1 MIGLCST
8 WTVRNRREATPS
20 PPPGHPQHQAHLRA
34 DMSPTPAAYTPTSD
48 PDELSTSWPD
58 PHHPRLPD
66 GRPRSASQG
75 HLTTKQ
81 RPGTAVLKRPKVLDM
96 SLKNALDMSE
106 MTRSMVDQLILSHEP
121 QSGFSDYSSDFTSS
135 SPSSLGSKSPFDDS
149 GDSETEARKVRPST
163 MRLPRPS
170 RNIAVPV
177 ITSASRPSKRSSSF
191 RSCIPR
197 NRRNR
202 NVEEVFTGPKNKVKI
217 PEPCQTCGKE
227 QNPERFHSHPLDMQE
242 YKPKTQEEKTKSKT
256 LNKLIVTKPT
266 ALKYKS
272 KSFDDEKKNPV
283 RKSRLKPPSAVNI
296 NKSRSV
302 ETSPVLAKKADTQE
316 KSAPLKRFIQTQKA
330 SISKGQKDFNIEIYQ
345 GDVSPSQKNENGISP
360 LSNRKR
366 EVTSKHENGEKLVTA
381 IQHRASHPPRN
392 IGKIEE
398 ESESAFDLNSSTG
411 SLGRSSNQSTGN
423 KGSTVAPTMVCYI
436 CGRGFGSKSLSIHQ
450 PQCLEKWKREN
461 DSLAKNLRRPL
472 PKEPDHPMTQEEW
485 NEFAWNSSQTVAAE
499 DWARFLPQTNM
510 THPRI
515 TLEDATTH
523 MLVTEDNSKVLAG
536 RAVQGATTG
545 GAVAENN
552 TGVLKRLELRV
563 SVFSDP
569 ALLHLLAST
578 HPHKPP
584 HQAHTFITTTISAM
598 EDLLQEGVGKG
609 VQLQVNL
616 VQVGVWAEDR
626 AVPLMVQGQAGGTLH
641 NFCQWASNRRP
652 PRNDSLHWHHAMLLT
667 GKDLFES
674 TPTSLGVTYKS
685 GLCHPQRACS
695 VVEARSFKVVHVA
708 AHEVAHSMGVPHDG
722 QDQALHCPAQ
732 GFLMGH
738 TLSEESF
745 RWSNCSKEAFAA
757 LLRKDTCMEVI
768 PPGQTRVANP
778 VLDHTIGGLPG
789 QRYPADAQCQIAFG
803 NDYKAMPASKS
814 ICEYLMCTNGVIGQ
828 GAHPALAGTA
838 CGNNLVCADGKCQ
851 QPENQDTAP
860 TAPPTLPPVTP
871 PAGPPDT
878 PPAWPPSTPA
888 WPPNTPA
895 WPPNTPTWPPNTPTF
910 PKASIPNAVNL
921 LPVPQ
926 RCVLLPPFLHV
937 FIGCKSFSSGDHL
950 PAPPSPAALLPKGPV
965 RNAPTV
971 FPPRRHSH
979 HSHLAL
985 QISVPASLSTA
996 AASPSSITTP
1006 KTPTSSS
1013 FLAISPSIISSS
1025 SVKISPGNNG
1035 SSRRTL
1041 PASHSLEAV
1050 TTALTDVAY
1059 PLIDHTIV
1067 ISSMQGDEHNVRDGV
1082 TETDVTEGNT
1092 FADRS
1097 EMEVTEKYYEGKS
1110 TNETAEKD
1118 IGGQQKMA
1126 DEQDATISLRDFDVS
1141 GSGLQFNVPL
1151 RFLGSFFAPFF
1162 SRITEEKPQQHTRA
1176 LRNTTTPSVTL
1187 DNTDAGGASLG
1198 QRDSPETGPIRA
1210 VFLRDASRLLP
1221 ILVSNAPTHTR
1232 AFHTRPCTRTCGG
1245 GTRLVTQVCV
1255 EITKPD
1261 HQVDDALCDGLPN
1274 YQAPYNETCNTFP
1287 CLAPRWVSGAWSECS
1302 EWCGVGLQH
1311 RQVSCGM
1318 PLVRDAHPLTAG
1330 YLLDPASCGKH
1341 HQPREAQL
1349 CQGPCSHVD
1358 CSVKDNVL
1366 HPACY
1371 KLLQDS
1377 SLEKDHIDEPVLRGS
1392 SRT

>member
-1 MIGLCST
+1 MTPAPSRPPGFIQCYVCQKEFGSRSILIHEPQCLARWRSLNAT
-8 WTVRNRREATPS
+8 LPKNRREATPS

-485 NEFAWNSSQTVAAE
+485 NEFAWNSSQAQLVPCEWCGRTFFPERLEVHQRGCKPPPGQPKKSTKNRQQSPGSSLNSSMSPSIKPTLVCYICGREFGTMSLAIHEPQCLRKWKAENSNLPQHMQRPEPRKPEVIYDDQGNINREAMAEAAWQTHLEQLVKCEKCGRTFYPDRLIVHQKTVAAE

-515 TLEDATTH
+515 TLE
-523 MLVTEDNSKVLAG
+523 
-536 RAVQGATTG
+536 
-545 GAVAENN
+545 
-552 TGVLKRLELRV
+552 
-563 SVFSDP
+563 
-569 ALLHLLAST
+569 
-578 HPHKPP
+578 
-584 HQAHTFITTTISAM
+584 
-598 EDLLQEGVGKG
+598 
-609 VQLQVNL
+609 
-616 VQVGVWAEDR
+616 
-626 AVPLMVQGQAGGTLH
+626 
-641 NFCQWASNRRP
+641 
-652 PRNDSLHWHHAMLLT
+652 
-667 GKDLFES
+667 
-674 TPTSLGVTYKS
+674 
-685 GLCHPQRACS
+685 
-695 VVEARSFKVVHVA
+695 
-708 AHEVAHSMGVPHDG
+708 
-722 QDQALHCPAQ
+722 
-732 GFLMGH
+732 
-738 TLSEESF
+738 
-745 RWSNCSKEAFAA
+745 
-757 LLRKDTCMEVI
+757 
-768 PPGQTRVANP
+768 
-778 VLDHTIGGLPG
+778 
-789 QRYPADAQCQIAFG
+789 
-803 NDYKAMPASKS
+803 
-814 ICEYLMCTNGVIGQ
+814 
-828 GAHPALAGTA
+828 
-838 CGNNLVCADGKCQ
+838 
-851 QPENQDTAP
+851 
-860 TAPPTLPPVTP
+860 
-871 PAGPPDT
+871 
-878 PPAWPPSTPA
+878 
-888 WPPNTPA
+888 
-895 WPPNTPTWPPNTPTF
+895 
-910 PKASIPNAVNL
+910 
-921 LPVPQ
+921 
-926 RCVLLPPFLHV
+926 
-937 FIGCKSFSSGDHL
+937 
-950 PAPPSPAALLPKGPV
+950 
-965 RNAPTV
+965 
-971 FPPRRHSH
+971 
-979 HSHLAL
+979 
-985 QISVPASLSTA
+985 
-996 AASPSSITTP
+996 
-1006 KTPTSSS
+1006 
-1013 FLAISPSIISSS
+1013 
-1025 SVKISPGNNG
+1025 
-1035 SSRRTL
+1035 
-1041 PASHSLEAV
+1041 
-1050 TTALTDVAY
+1050 
-1059 PLIDHTIV
+1059 
-1067 ISSMQGDEHNVRDGV
+1067 
-1082 TETDVTEGNT
+1082 
-1092 FADRS
+1092 
-1097 EMEVTEKYYEGKS
+1097 
-1110 TNETAEKD
+1110 
-1118 IGGQQKMA
+1118 
-1126 DEQDATISLRDFDVS
+1126 
-1141 GSGLQFNVPL
+1141 
-1151 RFLGSFFAPFF
+1151 
-1162 SRITEEKPQQHTRA
+1162 
-1176 LRNTTTPSVTL
+1176 
-1187 DNTDAGGASLG
+1187 
-1198 QRDSPETGPIRA
+1198 
-1210 VFLRDASRLLP
+1210 
-1221 ILVSNAPTHTR
+1221 
-1232 AFHTRPCTRTCGG
+1232 
-1245 GTRLVTQVCV
+1245 
-1255 EITKPD
+1255 
-1261 HQVDDALCDGLPN
+1261 
-1274 YQAPYNETCNTFP
+1274 
-1287 CLAPRWVSGAWSECS
+1287 
-1302 EWCGVGLQH
+1302 
-1311 RQVSCGM
+1311 
-1318 PLVRDAHPLTAG
+1318 
-1330 YLLDPASCGKH
+1330 
-1341 HQPREAQL
+1341 
-1349 CQGPCSHVD
+1349 
-1358 CSVKDNVL
+1358 
-1366 HPACY
+1366 
-1371 KLLQDS
+1371 
-1377 SLEKDHIDEPVLRGS
+1377 
-1392 SRT
+1392 